1 MKHNVQKPVWIP
13 YPLVPFFSVW
23 EEASEDVYI
32 HRHISNSDAIVP
44 YDEHFY
50 GHDRVWH
57 VSPATP
63 QHNWLTLGSLTCRVV
78 TEILVLHSAIF

>member
-44 YDEHFY
+44 YDEHFH
-50 GHDRVWH
+50 GRDGMACV
-57 VSPATP
+57 
-63 QHNWLTLGSLTCRVV
+63 TCH
-78 TEILVLHSAIF
+78 TAAQLAHIGFSYM